1 MIKIIGVAFVGI
13 ICYKLIK
20 NVKSD
25 FAPLILVAVGAII
38 LILVSDKISQI
49 LNVFDGLSK
58 KAGLSGTIFSSL
70 LKIIGIGYVTE
81 YAAEVCDDCDCSSIG
96 KKIELAGKI
105 TIFVMS
111 LPIINGIVETIGEL
125 L

>member
-1 MIKIIGVAFVGI
+1 MIKIIGVAFIGI

-20 NVKSD
+20 DVKSD
-25 FAPLILVAVGAII
+25 LAPLILVAVGAAV
-38 LILVSDKISQI
+38 LIMVSDKISQI
-49 LNVFDGLSK
+49 IDVFGNLSET
-58 KAGLSGTIFSSL
+58 AGLSGTIFSSL

-81 YAAEVCDDCDCSSIG
+81 YAAGVCDDCECSSIG
-96 KKIELAGKI
+96 KKIELAGKL

-111 LPIINGIVETIGEL
+111 LPIINGIIGTIGAL

>member
-1 MIKIIGVAFVGI
+1 MLKIIGIAFIGV

-20 NVKSD
+20 DVKGE
-25 FAPLILVAVGAII
+25 FAPVILVAIGASI
-38 LILVSDKISQI
+38 LIALSDKITEAI
-49 LNVFDGLSK
+49 TVFGGLSE
-58 KAGLSGTIFSSL
+58 KAGLSNTIFSSL

-81 YAAEVCDDCDCSSIG
+81 YSASICEDCNCSSIG
-96 KKIELAGKI
+96 KKIEFAGKL

-111 LPIINGIVETIGEL
+111 LPIINGIMETIGAL